1 MIGCGVVAFVERGG
15 RAERIMSKAVPLV
28 EADTAQEAEAAGA
41 AVVVSSCQL
50 ALYLAH
56 AKGYRVVEPDIFVGD
71 SSNTISYLE
80 GTARFKA
87 RNVSTWV
94 GGIREALAVNGR
106 DVEFRLVPRAMN
118 RAADE
123 LATIA
128 TTLVRPVIDYYGN
141 ENLLVSDSGDD
152 VRTDADYRPLQNPA
166 PSHEVRHG
174 PVNLIS
180 SRCTMPKGS
189 Y

>member
-41 AVVVSSCQL
+41 AVVVSSYQL

-94 GGIREALAVNGR
+94 GGIREALAINGR

-123 LATIA
+123 LATLA
-128 TTLVRPVIDYYGN
+128 TKHTRPVTEYYGN
-141 ENLLVSDSGDD
+141 ESFLAPDNRED
-152 VRTDADYRPLQNPA
+152 VRMNADDRPCR
-166 PSHEVRHG
+166 EVRHG